1 MNYQFKPDGVHEC
14 EPIIY
19 TKRTV
24 FRNVTVEIWENENGD
39 VSIGWIRQDDTEEIA
54 DEEDAY
60 DS

>member
-1 MNYQFKPDGVHEC
+1 MDFKFKPDGVHEC

-24 FRNVTVEIWENENGD
+24 FRNVTVEIWENEIGD
-39 VSIGWIRQDDTEEIA
+39 VSIGWIRQDDTEEIT
-54 DEEDAY
+54 DEGDAY